1 MDLISFFLSITR
13 PSFHIVPDPFDHVLV
28 PDLELVALVEEPGQ
42 DSLLGMA
49 VDDGACLSS

>member
-1 MDLISFFLSITR
+1 MSITW

-28 PDLELVALVEEPGQ
+28 ADLELVALVEEPGQ